1 MKISVPT
8 PLKIKDKGFSDL
20 NQKKNPAKTTKNT
33 FLACFRAYVG
43 QPHDHIGSATS
54 MPFCIL

>member
-8 PLKIKDKGFSDL
+8 PVKIKDKGFSDL
-20 NQKKNPAKTTKNT
+20 NQKKNSQKTQKNA

-43 QPHDHIGSATS
+43 QPNGHIR
-54 MPFCIL
+54 